1 MAFHNLTKMMD
12 DFTDIV
18 NREPVEDAS
27 DRIIRYAGN
36 AEAVVAI
43 EALARL
49 LVIESARR
57 RHAEARLCA
66 DVPAED

>member
-1 MAFHNLTKMMD
+1 MACHNLTKMMD
-12 DFTDIV
+12 DCTDIV

-57 RHAEARLCA
+57 RHAEARLSA
-66 DVPAED
+66 GVPAES